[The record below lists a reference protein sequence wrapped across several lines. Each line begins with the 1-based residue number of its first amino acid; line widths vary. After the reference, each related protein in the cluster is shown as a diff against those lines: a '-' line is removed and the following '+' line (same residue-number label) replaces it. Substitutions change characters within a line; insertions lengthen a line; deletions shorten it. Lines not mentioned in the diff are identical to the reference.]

1 MISFILACTPS
12 FPLDITEAPSYAWP
26 RVLLGSKEV
35 DGSERDSK
43 IFLEIM
49 VAFVRSKCMKL
60 IRHSS
65 IWGSFGEDWSTN
77 LKHKDKISWF
87 ESGSVLSSAMIVKG
101 RSLVLN
107 SAVSL
112 SLIFDAYF
120 YNLTSSRMVEVEK
133 LCKEILFIINLGRI
147 KQITSDKCS
156 SKGGGLQPPQPLP
169 WIRPWDWVFSLG
181 FFP

>member
-1 MISFILACTPS
+1 
-12 FPLDITEAPSYAWP
+12 
-26 RVLLGSKEV
+26 
-35 DGSERDSK
+35 
-43 IFLEIM
+43 
-49 VAFVRSKCMKL
+49 
-60 IRHSS
+60 
-65 IWGSFGEDWSTN
+65 
-77 LKHKDKISWF
+77 
-87 ESGSVLSSAMIVKG
+87 MIVKG

-169 WIRPWDWVFSLG
+169 WIRP
-181 FFP
+181 